1 MVMEHM
7 DDIIKLSIEELVKQ
21 RPVLTEEEM
30 NEFCTYEEAVD
41 EAMNMLDKEMAKILK
56 QTSTAEELYYDG
68 VDLEQE
74 SDYKSAYLY
83 FSIAA
88 ELGYAPAQQAIER
101 LSLDTSRNKTV

>member
-1 MVMEHM
+1 MKKNEI
-7 DDIIKLSIEELVKQ
+7 DLTININELVRQ
-21 RPVLTEEEM
+21 RPVLTEEEI

-74 SDYKSAYLY
+74 SNYKSAYFY
-83 FSIAA
+83 FSLAA
-88 ELGYAPAQQAIER
+88 ELGYAPAHQAFER
-101 LSLDTSRNKTV
+101 LSLDTSLERGV